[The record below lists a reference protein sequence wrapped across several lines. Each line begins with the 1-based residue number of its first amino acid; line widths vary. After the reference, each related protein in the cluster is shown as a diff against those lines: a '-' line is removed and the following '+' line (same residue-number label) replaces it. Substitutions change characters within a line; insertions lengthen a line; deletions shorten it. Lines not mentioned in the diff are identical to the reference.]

1 MPLGDLLNQ
10 RFWIV
15 LVVAFA
21 VSLGATPLMRR
32 LALATGALDRPNRRS
47 VHTQPVPY
55 LGGLAIG
62 LAVILSLVA
71 GGHAQ
76 DPLFRGFIAGGV
88 LILLVGL
95 VDDLF
100 RMPAWLKLLCQVGVA
115 LVTVTWGGL
124 RITYLKDPFGADFW
138 HLGWWGAPLT
148 MVWLVAVMNVINL
161 ADGLDGLAAGIT
173 AIVSGTML
181 LGAIQSHQEP
191 VAVMGAA
198 ALMGAT
204 LGFLPYNFPPA
215 KIFMGDAG
223 ALFLGFT
230 LATTAVQGMAKGAAA
245 VALAVPTLAL
255 GVPIL
260 DTAFA
265 IVRRARRHQSI
276 GTADRD
282 HLHHRLLAMGLS
294 QREAV
299 LLLYMVTGWL
309 GVGAIAISEATL
321 WVGFFIF
328 AFLAISLVYAARTF
342 GLLETTARKAAGAGQ
357 ASDPSGTRAET
368 APRGPA
374 PVGKP
379 AGTRTGVP
387 PHHQAGL

>member
-1 MPLGDLLNQ
+1 MPLRELLNQ
-10 RFWIV
+10 PFWVV
-15 LVVAFA
+15 LFLAFA
-21 VSLGATPLMRR
+21 ISLGATPLMRR
-32 LALATGALDRPNRRS
+32 LALAAGALDRPNRRS
-47 VHTQPVPY
+47 VHTRPVPY

-62 LAVILSLVA
+62 LAVILSLA
-71 GGHAQ
+71 AAGHAE
-76 DPLFRGFIAGGV
+76 DPLFRGFLAGGL

-95 VDDLF
+95 ADDVY
-100 RMPAWLKLLCQVGVA
+100 RMPAWLKLLCQVAVA
-115 LVTVTWGGL
+115 LVTVVWGGL
-124 RITYLKDPFGADFW
+124 RITYLKDPFAGTFW

-148 MVWLVAVMNVINL
+148 VIWLVAVMNVINL

-173 AIVSGTML
+173 AIVAGTML
-181 LGAIQSHQEP
+181 LGAMQSGQGP
-191 VAVMGAA
+191 VAMIGAA

-230 LATTAVQGMAKGAAA
+230 LATTAIQGMAKGAAA
-245 VALAVPTLAL
+245 VALAVPALAL

-265 IVRRARRHQSI
+265 IVRRARNHQSI

-299 LLLYMVTGWL
+299 LLIYMVTGWL
-309 GVGAIAISEATL
+309 GVGAIAISEASI

-328 AFLAISLVYAARTF
+328 AFLALSLVYAARTF
-342 GLLETTARKAAGAGQ
+342 GLLETTARDDAAKRAPGAATGR
-357 ASDPSGTRAET
+357 ARSRAET
-368 APRGPA
+368 G
-374 PVGKP
+374 
-379 AGTRTGVP
+379 AGTP
-387 PHHQAGL
+387 PNQQAGL